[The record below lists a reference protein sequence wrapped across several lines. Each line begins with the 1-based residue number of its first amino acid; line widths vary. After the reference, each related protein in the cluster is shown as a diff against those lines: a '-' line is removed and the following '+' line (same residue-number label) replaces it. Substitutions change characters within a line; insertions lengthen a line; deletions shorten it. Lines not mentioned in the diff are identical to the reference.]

1 LKAGNQVYA
10 SLIAAPAS
18 GQGKT
23 LVTAVLARA
32 HRQLGRQVRCF
43 KCGPDFLD
51 PKVLEVASG
60 APVANVD
67 LGMCGLDDARWRL
80 AEAAQAADV
89 VLVEGVMGLF
99 DGTPSAADLA
109 KALGL
114 PVLLVIEAGKMAQT
128 FAAVAHGLA
137 TFDPALTVWGVVA
150 NRVAGPRHQAM
161 LAERL
166 PPSLPLVGALAK
178 SAEALI
184 PERHLGLYLAEEIG
198 DLDQRLD
205 RLAEAIRPWVAEA
218 PWPAVRVAEVAPPAL
233 PPLLPGW
240 QVAVARDAA
249 FAFRYPANEALLT
262 ALGATLRYFS
272 PIADEPVP
280 SDANALWLP
289 GGYPERFAKELAS
302 ADRFRASLVAAHRA
316 GLPILA
322 ECGGM
327 MVLAQWLELSNG
339 ARFPMAGLLPGTVVM
354 QPRLAALGTQRLVT
368 ACGMVTG
375 HTFHYS
381 QWASPPM
388 APVRIAERV
397 GGRETGEPGEA
408 LYRCG
413 SLLASYIH
421 WYFPSA
427 PEVVAAW
434 LRGLPVEG
442 NGACQ

>member
-1 LKAGNQVYA
+1 MKARSTVYA

-23 LVTAVLARA
+23 LVTAALARA
-32 HRQLGRQVRCF
+32 HRQLGRRVRCF

-51 PKVLEVASG
+51 PKILEVASG
-60 APVANVD
+60 APVVNVD
-67 LGMCGLDDARWRL
+67 LGMCGLEDARWRL
-80 AEAAQAADV
+80 AEAAQRADV

-114 PVLLVIEAGKMAQT
+114 PVLLVVDASKMAQT

-137 TFDPALTVWGVVA
+137 TFDPALHVWGVVA
-150 NRVAGPRHQAM
+150 NRVAGPRHQA
-161 LAERL
+161 LITERL
-166 PPSLPLVGALAK
+166 PPSLALVGMLAK
-178 SAEALI
+178 CEEALI
-184 PERHLGLYLAEEIG
+184 PERHLGLYLAEEID
-198 DLDQRLD
+198 DLDARLD
-205 RLAEAIRPWVAEA
+205 RLAETIRPWVAKA
-218 PWPAVRVAEVAPPAL
+218 PWPQVLLPDQPPPAV
-233 PPLLPGW
+233 PLSLAGR
-240 QVAVARDAA
+240 QVAVASDAA

-272 PIADEPVP
+272 PLADEPVP

-289 GGYPERFAKELAS
+289 GGYPERFAEPLAA
-302 ADRFRASLVAAHRA
+302 ADRFRVSLIAAHRA
-316 GLPILA
+316 RVPILA

-327 MVLAQWLELSNG
+327 MVLAQWLEQTDG
-339 ARFPMAGLLPGTVVM
+339 ARFPMVGLLPGTVVM
-354 QPRLAALGTQRLVT
+354 QPRLVALGTQRLVT
-368 ACGMVTG
+368 AYGVITG

-381 QWASPPM
+381 QWATAPM

-397 GGRETGEPGEA
+397 GGRETGTPGEA
-408 LYRCG
+408 LYRSG
-413 SLLASYIH
+413 ALLASYVH

-434 LRGLPVEG
+434 LRGEAVEQEK
-442 NGACQ
+442 ACP